1 MKVRN
6 AIGTVYMSGLV
17 KYSSWLKKSFHVQ
30 MNVNT
35 AQVPMAGFIKGSS
48 TWKKMR
54 M

>member
-6 AIGTVYMSGLV
+6 AIGTVYMSGMV

-35 AQVPMAGFIKGSS
+35 APVTFASS
-48 TWKKMR
+48 SKCYYL
-54 M
+54 